1 MPWPLSGVGEE
12 EGFAVGF
19 WKTLCAT
26 LAVGVLLGAGPAEA
40 RFGKRSKPSASKPS
54 DSKKDK
60 DSRSDDDRSTHR
72 ASPVGRASDAP
83 VRANVRPS
91 RTRLSWVSF
100 LFMSRPSAYHASRRA
115 DARPGVRAAAM
126 PPMVRLNVQG
136 DMFGETGGAL
146 GLFMGLDGQRLGM
159 NARVTGI
166 ALSAD
171 DGSQDVDRLTLLDAH
186 LTASLWSS
194 ERGRFRI
201 EGGIAS
207 AHAPDVIFVG
217 PSVAASLEACIGP
230 SPLDV
235 EARIQVVPFPHRQVD
250 AQAGLALHLGAL
262 NLRGGWRTLY
272 INDAGRLDGV
282 VHEDAFSGPYLGLGI
297 AF

>member
-1 MPWPLSGVGEE
+1 MPWPIPWAGEE

-19 WKTLCAT
+19 WKMLSAA
-26 LAVGVLLGAGPAEA
+26 LAVGVLLGAAPAEA
-40 RFGKRSKPSASKPS
+40 RFGKRSKPGSSSKPS
-54 DSKKDK
+54 DSNKDK
-60 DSRSDDDRSTHR
+60 DSRDDGSAHR
-72 ASPVGRASDAP
+72 ASPAGRPSDAP
-83 VRANVRPS
+83 VRASVRPS
-91 RTRLSWVSF
+91 RARLSWFEF
-100 LFMSRPSAYHASRRA
+100 LFLSRPSAYHGARVTNV
-115 DARPGVRAAAM
+115 RPGVRAAAM

-146 GLFMGLDGQRLGM
+146 GLFMALDGQRLGM
-159 NARVTGI
+159 DARVTGI

-217 PSVAASLEACIGP
+217 PSLAASLEACIGP

-272 INDAGRLDGV
+272 LNDAGHLDGV
-282 VHEDAFSGPYLGLGI
+282 VHEDAFSGPYLGLGLS
-297 AF
+297 F